1 MNSIVDWERDHL
13 FDGAL
18 LFVGD
23 VDYRSREDIVG
34 FNHAG
39 DRLGLA
45 RDRGG
50 YVCAEFLHKA
60 ASHVF
65 SVPVW
70 SDARSPC
77 ICGSVEEAAA
87 MIAEFVAD
95 GSPAA

>member
-1 MNSIVDWERDHL
+1 MNSIVDWARDGL

-18 LFVGD
+18 LFDGD
-23 VDYRSREDIVG
+23 GDYRSRENIVG

-45 RDRGG
+45 RDRRG
-50 YVCAEFLHKA
+50 YVRAEFLHKV

-77 ICGSVEEAAA
+77 ICSSVEEAAA

-95 GSPAA
+95 ASPAA